1 MFGFGFAATF
11 NASVLASGKPLPIEP
26 PAPTV
31 PPVDWRMPATVT
43 TSAGLAG
50 SQPALQAA
58 QQSTSSK
65 SRPVVTIPAGSTEWI
80 EWQYAASDTYV
91 PFTFMGGNNG
101 TVSVTVDGV
110 DQGYTPQFPPD
121 HASGPSGKRQGIAI
135 PPGGARTIRLT
146 CVAGAADRSIAPL
159 LHQMP
164 ARGPADSYVVNGASR
179 EDQGLKSAEFEAA
192 IIAAYPGRDPIVFNW
207 ARSGQTADYVA
218 AAAPSAIALYRHI
231 SSYALVGSILG
242 NNITGGRPYQ
252 EGYQAPLTAYYD
264 AIGQAYADAG
274 LRLVLSNTSYRAY
287 SGVTPETQVGGS
299 REYNDAVVHPMI
311 LKWSPRFYDA
321 ALLRAKGDE
330 YVTVMR
336 ARSTLTDSTHGAEA
350 AQRKALLDGV
360 FSVIYGVP
368 FVSQVERLVA
378 ALEAEPTGVNDNEA
392 SYALTALVPSAGRN
406 ALTARYTVA
415 HRRMLYADA
424 LAATEN
430 AETAKTQPAMDAATS
445 AIQTARNGGYTP
457 ASDLDALDARVE
469 AIVIVAA
476 AVVGV
481 NFKTDTDVAGWN
493 NVSRTDPNLST
504 VGAVIVADLVD
515 EDGLATG
522 YTLELAESNGAALG
536 TTGTLG
542 AQGVAAG
549 SPFPDAVLLRGM
561 FSSGTPSRTFAL
573 RKLPAGKKVRIQG
586 ANSTVR
592 TSTSGVHW
600 DVPGYP
606 RQTIDSR
613 GNVSNFADFLDVVP
627 TPYDDAGITRYQVT
641 VTATRA
647 PSYFDVNALRFV
659 ITDAS

>member
-1 MFGFGFAATF
+1 MLGFGFGPGSVAT
-11 NASVLASGKPLPIEP
+11 VLAGGVPLPIEP
-26 PAPTV
+26 PVPTI
-31 PPVDWRMPATVT
+31 PPADWRMPATVT

-58 QQSTSSK
+58 QQSAASK
-65 SRPVVTIPAGSTEWI
+65 SRPSVTVPTSTTEWI
-80 EWQYAASDTYV
+80 EWQVAASSTYLSLS
-91 PFTFMGGNNG
+91 FMGGNNG
-101 TVSVTVDGV
+101 TVTVAVDGV

-135 PPGGARTIRLT
+135 PPGAARTIRLT

-264 AIGQAYADAG
+264 AIGQAYSDAG
-274 LRLVLSNTSYRAY
+274 IRLALSNTSYRAY

-336 ARSTLTDSTHGAEA
+336 ARSTLTDSTHGAEV
-350 AQRKALLDGV
+350 AQRKALLEGV
-360 FSVIYGVP
+360 FPVIYGAP
-368 FVSQVERLVA
+368 FVSQAERLVA

-392 SYALTALVPSAGRN
+392 LYALTAMVPSAGRN
-406 ALTARYTVA
+406 ALVARYAVA

-424 LAATEN
+424 LAATQN
-430 AETAKTQPAMDAATS
+430 AEAAKTQAAKDAAT
-445 AIQTARNGGYTP
+445 AAVQAARAGGYTP
-457 ASDLDALDARVE
+457 ASNLDALDARIA

-476 AVVGV
+476 IVIGV
-481 NFKTDTDVAGWN
+481 NFKTDTDVPGWN
-493 NVSRTDPNLST
+493 NVSRSDPGLST
-504 VGAVIVADLVD
+504 LGAIIIADLID
-515 EDGLATG
+515 DKGQKTG
-522 YTLELAESNGAALG
+522 FRLELVASSGALS
-536 TTGTLG
+536 TTNTLG
-542 AQGVAAG
+542 AQGAPAG
-549 SPFPDAVLLRGM
+549 APFPDAVLLRGM
-561 FSSGTPSRTFAL
+561 FASAATSRTF
-573 RKLPAGKKVRIQG
+573 RISSDRANWRASQQG
-586 ANSTVR
+586 ISSTTR
-592 TSTSGVHW
+592 SSTSTTHY
-600 DVPGYP
+600 DVPGRT
-606 RQTIDSR
+606 RQTLSAR
-613 GNVSNFADFLDVVP
+613 GNVSDYAHFLEVEP
-627 TPYDDAGITRYQVT
+627 EAFEEAGKTRHG
-641 VTATRA
+641 
-647 PSYFDVNALRFV
+647 VNLAVSRGSGYLDINAIRYV
-659 ITDAS
+659 IIDH

>member
-1 MFGFGFAATF
+1 MLGFGFDPGLVAT
-11 NASVLASGKPLPIEP
+11 VLAGGEPLPIEP
-26 PAPTV
+26 PVPTI
-31 PPVDWRMPATVT
+31 PPADWRMPATVT

-50 SQPALQAA
+50 AQPDLQAA
-58 QQSTSSK
+58 QQSASSK

-80 EWQYAASDTYV
+80 EWQHAASDTYV

-101 TVSVTVDGV
+101 TVTITVDGD
-110 DQGYTPQFPPD
+110 DQGYSPQFPPD

-264 AIGQAYADAG
+264 AIGQAYSDAG
-274 LRLVLSNTSYRAY
+274 LRLALSNTSYRAY
-287 SGVTPETQVGGS
+287 SGVTPEEQVGGS

-311 LKWSPRFYDA
+311 AKWSPRFYDA

-336 ARSTLTDSTHGAEA
+336 ARSTLTDSTHGAEV
-350 AQRKALLDGV
+350 AQRKALLEGV
-360 FSVIYGVP
+360 FPVIYGAP
-368 FVSQVERLVA
+368 FVSQAERLVA

-392 SYALTALVPSAGRN
+392 LYALTALVPSAGRDT
-406 ALTARYTVA
+406 LVARYAVA

-424 LAATEN
+424 LAATQN
-430 AETAKTQPAMDAATS
+430 AETSETQAAKDAAT
-445 AIQTARNGGYTP
+445 AAVQAARAGGYTP
-457 ASDLDALDARVE
+457 ASDLDALDVRIA

-476 AVVGV
+476 IVIGV
-481 NFKTDTDVAGWN
+481 NFKTDTDVPGWN

-504 VGAVIVADLVD
+504 VGAVIVPDLID
-515 EDGLATG
+515 ENGNLTGLSLVLLGSSSTIATSS
-522 YTLELAESNGAALG
+522 TP
-536 TTGTLG
+536 G
-542 AQGVAAG
+542 AQGAPAG
-549 SPFPDAVLLRGM
+549 SPFPDPVLLRGI
-561 FSSGTPSRTFAL
+561 FSSAASNRTFGL
-573 RKLPAGKKVRIQG
+573 VRLGTGKKVRIQG
-586 ANSTVR
+586 ANTTTR
-592 TSTSGVHW
+592 TTTSTTHW
-600 DVPGYP
+600 DVPGRD
-606 RQTIDSR
+606 RQTINSR
-613 GNVSNFADFLDVVP
+613 GNVSNFADFPDVEP
-627 TPYDDAGITRYQVT
+627 TPYDDAGTERHRVQ
-641 VTATRA
+641 VTATRG
-647 PSYFDVNALRFV
+647 SGYLDVNALRFV
-659 ITDAS
+659 ITDAE